1 MICFKLYLFLIVA
14 NLILIRMKNIY
25 FLFVLMVGFQISAKD
40 NASFTTP
47 ELSTRLTES
56 FTLEMPNLRA
66 YPIYVNA
73 SVEIPDTLEEVTI
86 EIGGVVSTAIEEDG
100 FYYHL
105 WTPDSYGTYEISI
118 TAKAG
123 SGDETTIIR
132 TIEVVNSASSQTVE
146 SLQDVVIEFNGANSR
161 WFYGTYT
168 FPQSVGAYANVN
180 AFLDVE
186 CPNIAGGCDD
196 WDRWAHID
204 VKAPDGNWVQIIR
217 YITPYGVGCNHQI
230 DVTDYLSL
238 LQGEVEMRV
247 FIDTWGTGGWQL
259 TLNMDYT
266 AGTPDYTYSNVVEV
280 WDGSYSFGD
289 PADLQPV
296 ETYTAS
302 IPEGVLASN
311 LRISNSGHAWGS
323 NNSSN
328 AAEFFNATH
337 YIDVDNTQTFTQH
350 LWNDC
355 NPNPDGCTGQLGSW
369 TYSRAGWC
377 PGAISPPHSY
387 DLSPYIGAT
396 VDLDYRF
403 HPTYVDNCHPNNPDC
418 ITGTTCADCN
428 DGYNPIYF
436 VDTHIINK
444 SNNPMVYGDILGV
457 PSIDNTQV
465 YDVSVYPNP
474 SSGEF
479 FINTK
484 FPESNSRLT
493 IHTIDGKLVKAYYF
507 ESAEQLKVHRFDL
520 TKFSSGIYFIN
531 IENSYGTGVKRI
543 ILE

>member
-1 MICFKLYLFLIVA
+1 
-14 NLILIRMKNIY
+14 MKNIY
-25 FLFVLMVGFQISAKD
+25 FLFLLMLGFQISAKD
-40 NASFTTP
+40 NASLTTP

-56 FTLEMPNLRA
+56 FTLEMPILRA
-66 YPIYVNA
+66 YPIYINA
-73 SVEIPDTLEEVTI
+73 SVETPDTMEEVTV
-86 EIGGVVSTAIEEDG
+86 EIGGVVNTAIAEDG
-100 FYYHL
+100 FYYLL
-105 WTPDSYGTYEISI
+105 WTPDSYGTHEIII
-118 TAKAG
+118 TAKAL
-123 SGDETTIIR
+123 SGDENTITR
-132 TIEVVNSASSQTVE
+132 NIEVVDSASSQTVE
-146 SLQDVVIEFNGANSR
+146 SLQDVIIEFNGANSR
-161 WFYGTYT
+161 WFYSTYT
-168 FPQSVGAYANVN
+168 FPQFVGAYSGAN
-180 AFLDVE
+180 AFLEVE

-217 YITPYGVGCNHQI
+217 YITPYGVGCNHQL
-230 DVTDYLSL
+230 DVSDYLSL

-266 AGTPDYTYSNVVEV
+266 AGTPDYNYSNVVEV

-289 PADLQPV
+289 PSNLQPV
-296 ETYTAS
+296 ETYTAN
-302 IPEGVLASN
+302 IPAGVLASK
-311 LRISNSGHAWGS
+311 LIISNSGHAWGS
-323 NNSSN
+323 NNTSN

-337 YIDVDNTQTFTQH
+337 YIDVDNTQTFTQN
-350 LWNDC
+350 LWNVC
-355 NPNPDGCTGQLGSW
+355 NPNPDGCTGQQGSW
-369 TYSRAGWC
+369 THNRAGWC

-387 DLSPYIGAT
+387 DLAPYIGAS

-403 HPTYVDNCHPNNPDC
+403 HPTYVDNCHPNNPSC

-444 SNNPMVYGDILGV
+444 SNNPLTYGDILGV
-457 PSIDNTQV
+457 PSVDNTQV
-465 YDVSVYPNP
+465 YDVNVYPNP
-474 SSGEF
+474 SAGVF
-479 FINTK
+479 YIKTK

-507 ESAEQLKVHRFDL
+507 ESVEQLNEHQFDL
-520 TKFSSGIYFIN
+520 TRLSRGIYFIN

-543 ILE
+543 IME